1 MNARAKLD
9 ERGAGVMT
17 WNSTQTYLRD
27 AIKFWEPRRVG
38 YNLVL
43 IAVAVFWFAFDWHHF
58 RRGLHPQLILA
69 LIVLAILAN
78 LCYCAAYLVDIPL
91 QCSRFRNRW
100 IHRRT
105 WLWIAGVL
113 FATLLASYWINDE
126 IYAGIGS
133 AEPNSPVLIRTS

>member
-43 IAVAVFWFAFDWHHF
+43 IAVAVFWFA
-58 RRGLHPQLILA
+58 G
-69 LIVLAILAN
+69 
-78 LCYCAAYLVDIPL
+78 
-91 QCSRFRNRW
+91 
-100 IHRRT
+100 
-105 WLWIAGVL
+105 
-113 FATLLASYWINDE
+113 LASFPPLAAPAIDSRLDRARNL
-126 IYAGIGS
+126 S
-133 AEPNSPVLIRTS
+133 EPLLLRRVPR